1 MIEYIHGW
9 GRKEMIT
16 CHGWNVGSMVLQ
28 QDGTFLVFASI
39 NCLRMKSLM
48 EKGMFYMYIK

>member
-1 MIEYIHGW
+1 
-9 GRKEMIT
+9 MIT